1 MKSRNYGIDFLRIIS
16 MFMVVILHILGQGG
30 ILKASEFMSA
40 NYIAGWLFEIASYCA
55 VNIFALI
62 SGYVMCHSK
71 PRISKLS
78 ELWLQVAFYSVSITA
93 LFFFLKPETYN
104 SATLLNAFFPVTKKQ
119 YWYVSAYFGMYLLTP
134 LLNTVIKNVSKKTF
148 TLSLFSCFFV
158 LSVLPTVLK
167 TDAYGFKGGYTLI
180 WLCLLYLVGGYMK
193 QFDVVERAKRS
204 TGWWL
209 YIGSVI
215 LTWLFKVGLD
225 YASIRT
231 SETAKYSG
239 MFISYT
245 SPTIILAAI
254 GIFIGCAKMNFSKIS
269 SRLIS
274 WFAPAALGVYLIHVC
289 PPIWNNV
296 IKGFS
301 AGYAEHTTTKM
312 LLFLF
317 ASAMVIYCLCTL
329 IELLRIVLFKLFR
342 IKALC
347 MKLDT
352 ALTNLFGKLYEK
364 LFL

>member
-78 ELWLQVAFYSVSITA
+78 ELWLQVAFYSVSLA
-93 LFFFLKPETYN
+93 VLFMYLKPETYN

-119 YWYVSAYFGMYLLTP
+119 YWYISAYFGMYLLTP
-134 LLNTVIKNVSKKTF
+134 LLNAVIINVSKKTF

-167 TDAYGFKGGYTLI
+167 NDAYGFKG
-180 WLCLLYLVGGYMK
+180 
-193 QFDVVERAKRS
+193 
-204 TGWWL
+204 
-209 YIGSVI
+209 
-215 LTWLFKVGLD
+215 
-225 YASIRT
+225 
-231 SETAKYSG
+231 
-239 MFISYT
+239 
-245 SPTIILAAI
+245 
-254 GIFIGCAKMNFSKIS
+254 
-269 SRLIS
+269 
-274 WFAPAALGVYLIHVC
+274 
-289 PPIWNNV
+289 
-296 IKGFS
+296 
-301 AGYAEHTTTKM
+301 GYAEHTTTKM
-312 LLFLF
+312 VLFLF
-317 ASAMVIYCLCTL
+317 ASAMIIYCLCTL